1 MVFYQFALKRKKFKV
16 SKARMKILIN
26 LLRWNIKK
34 LMGLWMMF
42 WIIIL
47 ANLVVIR
54 CRDIE
59 LRSNSMR
66 WGTSL
71 SWWFIWLMIWILI
84 ELFLDLGLLRSSRR
98 IIRILLMG
106 RLLIRNWSWSLIF
119 KLIFKMIIISL
130 KTDKS
135 LITTRIIIYHLEIP
149 RIQQLID

>member
-34 LMGLWMMF
+34 LMGMMF

-98 IIRILLMG
+98 IIRIHLMG
-106 RLLIRNWSWSLIF
+106 RLLIRNWSWNLIF
-119 KLIFKMIIISL
+119 KVIFKMIIISL

-135 LITTRIIIYHLEIP
+135 LITTRIIIYHLEIH

>member
-34 LMGLWMMF
+34 LMGMMF